1 MGGGWKAVY
10 EVVGGKH
17 SGEGSSTLQQSEIQG
32 ELLQG
37 HFTRVPMHSDSRRL
51 IARGS
56 LGAPPCAFSRAFQQL
71 HDTSS
76 SQQRFEGGSLVLI
89 LLCHFSFILFF
100 SFLALLLVFMFA
112 KSLPQQYPRWS
123 SSSASSCLLISVAD
137 MP

>member
-1 MGGGWKAVY
+1 MGGGRQCMKWCC
-10 EVVGGKH
+10 GKH

-51 IARGS
+51 IARGY

-89 LLCHFSFILFF
+89 LLCHLSFIAFF
-100 SFLALLLVFMFA
+100 SFLALM
-112 KSLPQQYPRWS
+112 R
-123 SSSASSCLLISVAD
+123 SSCLQSHSPAVPSLELFFCYLLPSD
-137 MP
+137 